1 MAKTSSCRKLR
12 KSNGYVL
19 RKMCD
24 RQTERQTDGQ
34 MNKTDLIGPFSQGW
48 RVDHTLFGLILS
60 HMEKSIQ
67 EKGIQST

>member
-1 MAKTSSCRKLR
+1 
-12 KSNGYVL
+12 
-19 RKMCD
+19 MCD